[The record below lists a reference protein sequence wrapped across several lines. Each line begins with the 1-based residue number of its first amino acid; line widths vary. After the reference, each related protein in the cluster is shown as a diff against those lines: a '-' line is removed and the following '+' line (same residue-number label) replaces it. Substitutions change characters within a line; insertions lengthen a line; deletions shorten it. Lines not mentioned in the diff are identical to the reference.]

1 MEFNLTRVYKSGGT
15 NGTLTLN
22 GHFVCFTIELP
33 WKENAK
39 NISCI
44 SEGTYK
50 LQPRFSDKHKAHLQ
64 VLDVFNRS
72 QILIHAANDALM
84 ELQGCIAPVM
94 QLTGIGTGIQSQRAL
109 QKLLSLCH
117 QARDR
122 KELILL
128 NINSNRYEY
137 LKQIQQTNA

>member
-22 GHFVCFTIELP
+22 GQFVCFTIELP
-33 WKENAK
+33 WRENAK

-44 SEGTYK
+44 SEGVYE
-50 LQPRFSDKHKAHLQ
+50 LQPRLSIKHKAHLQ
-64 VLDVFNRS
+64 VLDVYNRS
-72 QILIHAANDALM
+72 QILIHAANDALV

-122 KELILL
+122 KEQILL

>member
-22 GHFVCFTIELP
+22 GQFVCFTIELP
-33 WKENAK
+33 WRENAK

-44 SEGTYK
+44 SEGVYE
-50 LQPRFSDKHKAHLQ
+50 LQPRLSIKHKAHLQ
-64 VLDVFNRS
+64 VLDVYNRS
-72 QILIHAANDALM
+72 QILIHAANDALV

>member
-44 SEGTYK
+44 SEGTYE

-64 VLDVFNRS
+64 VMDVYNRS
-72 QILIHAANDALM
+72 QILIHAANDALV

-122 KELILL
+122 KEQILL

>member
-22 GHFVCFTIELP
+22 GQFVCFTIELP
-33 WKENAK
+33 WRENAK

-44 SEGTYK
+44 SEGVYE
-50 LQPRFSDKHKAHLQ
+50 LQPRFSIKHKAHLQ
-64 VLDVFNRS
+64 VLDVYNRS
-72 QILIHAANDALM
+72 QILIHAANDALV

-109 QKLLSLCH
+109 HKLLSLCH

-122 KELILL
+122 KEQILL

>member
-33 WKENAK
+33 WRENTK
-39 NISCI
+39 KISCI
-44 SEGTYK
+44 TEGMYE

-64 VLDVFNRS
+64 VLDVYNRN
-72 QILIHAANDALM
+72 QILIHAANDALV

-122 KELILL
+122 KEQILL

>member
-1 MEFNLTRVYKSGGT
+1 MEFILTRVYKSGGT

-22 GHFVCFTIELP
+22 GQFVCFTIELP
-33 WKENAK
+33 WRENK
-39 NISCI
+39 RNMSCI
-44 SEGTYK
+44 PEGTYE
-50 LQPRFSDKHKAHLQ
+50 LQPHFSINHKAHIK

-72 QILIHAANDALM
+72 QILIHAANDALT
-84 ELQGCIAPVM
+84 ELKGCIAPIM
-94 QLTGIGTGIQSQRAL
+94 QLTGIGTGIYSQSAL
-109 QKLLSLCH
+109 QKILSLCH

-122 KELILL
+122 KETILL

>member
-33 WKENAK
+33 WRENAK

-44 SEGTYK
+44 TEGTYK
-50 LQPRFSDKHKAHLQ
+50 LRPRSSSKHKAHLQ
-64 VLDVFNRS
+64 VMDVYNRS
-72 QILIHAANDALM
+72 QILIHAANDALV

-117 QARDR
+117 QAKSR
-122 KELILL
+122 KEPILL

-137 LKQIQQTNA
+137 LKQIQ

>member
-1 MEFNLTRVYKSGGT
+1 MEFSLTRVYKSGGT

-33 WKENAK
+33 WRENSR

-44 SEGTYK
+44 PEGAYE
-50 LQPRFSDKHKAHLQ
+50 LQPRYSDKHKAHLQ

-72 QILIHAANDALM
+72 QILIHAANEALE

-94 QLTGIGTGIQSQRAL
+94 QLTGIGTGVQSQGAL

-122 KELILL
+122 KEPILL

-137 LKQIQQTNA
+137 LKQIQ

>member
-1 MEFNLTRVYKSGGT
+1 MYKSEGT

-33 WKENAK
+33 WLDNAK
-39 NISCI
+39 NVSCI
-44 SEGTYK
+44 PEGTYA
-50 LQPRFSDKHKAHLQ
+50 LQSGFSEKTKAHIE
-64 VLDVFNRS
+64 VLDVLNRH
-72 QILIHAANDALM
+72 QILIHAANEALT

-94 QLTGIGTGIQSQRAL
+94 QLTGIGTGIHSKRAL

-117 QARDR
+117 QAGDR
-122 KELILL
+122 REEIWL